1 MVKSVS
7 NILIIGSG
15 AREHALG
22 WKLKQSPKVNKIYF
36 APGTIGTES
45 IGKSTGIGMQDHAA
59 LIKFA
64 KAKKIELTVAG
75 PDDALAGGIVN
86 AFRKNGLKIFGPTK
100 EAAQIESS
108 KAFAKQLMQEEN
120 IPTAKFETFSDY
132 NQALNYVNSHP
143 LPVVIKASGLALGKG
158 VIIAKTLLEAK
169 KTLEEIMLQKIF
181 GEAGQTVVI
190 EEFLSGKEISIHAF
204 TDGTN
209 FSIFPPA
216 RDHKPIFDGNKGPNT
231 GGMGTIAPVPDITET
246 QMNEIRKTIV
256 EPVIKAMRARGI
268 PFTGCI
274 YPGLMM
280 TQDGPK
286 VVEFNCR
293 FGDPEMESYM
303 RLLDTDLF
311 DILNECVEGSL
322 NKIKIGW
329 KKQSAC
335 CIVLASAGYPASSSK
350 GDEIFGLDHA
360 GNEKDLVVF
369 HFATKIIGGKITT
382 NGGRV
387 LGVTAT
393 GKNLEDALQKAYS
406 IIGEKGIHFSG
417 MQYRKDIGKI

>member
-1 MVKSVS
+1 MVKSAY

-45 IGKSTGIGMQDHAA
+45 IGVSTGIGMHEHES
-59 LIKFA
+59 LINFA
-64 KAKKIELTVAG
+64 KSQKIDLTVAG

-86 AFRKNGLKIFGPTK
+86 AFQKNGLKIFGPTR

-108 KAFAKQLMQEEN
+108 KAFAKKLMQEEN

-132 NQALNYVNSHP
+132 RKALDYISSHP

-158 VIIAKTLLEAK
+158 VIIANTLSVAK

-190 EEFLSGKEISIHAF
+190 EEFLTGKEVSIHAF

-209 FSIFPPA
+209 FSIFPPS
-216 RDHKPIFDGNKGPNT
+216 RDHKPIFEGNKGPNT
-231 GGMGTIAPVPDITET
+231 GGMGTIAPVPEITVS
-246 QMNEIRKTIV
+246 QLDEIKKTIV
-256 EPVIKAMRARGI
+256 EPLIKAMKARGI

-280 TQDGPK
+280 TAGGPK

-311 DILNECVEGSL
+311 EILSACTDGTLYN
-322 NKIKIGW
+322 IKVNW

-350 GDEIFGLDHA
+350 GDEILGLDQA
-360 GNEKDLVVF
+360 DSAKDIVVF
-369 HFATKIIGGKITT
+369 HFATKVIGGKITT

-387 LGVTAT
+387 LGVTAV
-393 GKNLEDALQKAYS
+393 GENLNDALQKAYS
-406 IIGEKGIHFSG
+406 VIGKKGVHFPG

>member
-1 MVKSVS
+1 MVK
-7 NILIIGSG
+7 NRFDILIIGSG

-45 IGKSTGIGMQDHAA
+45 IGKSTGIKMDEHES
-59 LIKFA
+59 LIEFA
-64 KAKKIELTVAG
+64 KSKKIHLTIAG

-86 AFRKNGLKIFGPTK
+86 SFQKNGLKIFGPTK
-100 EAAQIESS
+100 EASQIESS
-108 KAFAKQLMQEEN
+108 KAFAKKLMQEEN
-120 IPTAKFETFSDY
+120 IPTAKFETFTDF
-132 NQALNYVNSHP
+132 NKALAYIKSHP

-158 VIIAKTLLEAK
+158 VIIAKTQKEAAV
-169 KTLEEIMLQKIF
+169 TLEKIMLKKVF
-181 GEAGQTVVI
+181 GESGNTVVI
-190 EEFLSGKEISIHAF
+190 EEFLTGKEISIHAF

-209 FSIFPPA
+209 FSIFPPG
-216 RDHKPIFDGNKGPNT
+216 RDHKPIHDGNKGPNT
-231 GGMGTIAPVPDITET
+231 GGMGTIAPVPEITES
-246 QMNEIRKTIV
+246 QMGEIKKTIV
-256 EPVIKAMRARGI
+256 EPVIKAMKKRGI

-280 TQDGPK
+280 TKDGPK

-303 RLLDTDLF
+303 RLLDTDLL
-311 DILNECVEGSL
+311 DILEACVNGTL
-322 NKIKIGW
+322 DKIKISW

-335 CIVLASAGYPASSSK
+335 CIVLASAGYPETSTK
-350 GDEIFGLDHA
+350 GDEIFGLDKA
-360 GNEKDLVVF
+360 GTVKDIYVF
-369 HFATKIIGGKITT
+369 HFATKLINGKITT

-393 GKNLEDALQKAYS
+393 GKNLNDALQKAYS
-406 IIGEKGIHFSG
+406 IIGDKGIHFQG
-417 MQYRKDIGKI
+417 MRYRKDIGKI